1 MEKDKLY
8 YSIGEVAKQFNIN
21 ESNLRF
27 WEKEFDI
34 ISPRKN
40 AKGTRFYTK
49 KDIDNIS
56 LIYHLLK
63 EKGMTI
69 PGARRKLK
77 ENKSLVIKNFEIIEK
92 LKGIKLEIQG
102 IMKEMETENKG

>member
-1 MEKDKLY
+1 MEREKLY
-8 YSIGEVAKQFNIN
+8 YSIGEVAKHFNIN

-49 KDIDNIS
+49 KDIGDIA

-69 PGARRKLK
+69 PGARKKIK
-77 ENKSLVIKNFEIIEK
+77 ENKNLVIKNFEIIEK
-92 LKGIKLEIQG
+92 LKEIRQELLD
-102 IMKEMETENKG
+102 IIEEMK